1 MNNSNTR
8 SLNLGG
14 RRHTATRGLAI
25 AAIALMSATA
35 NAAETGTPDSYIPF
49 VQSSGYPAYVDAGH
63 LGAKAE
69 NKAIGLFSH
78 SGVANHPGD
87 LGMRRLADLI
97 LAAFAAQR
105 EAQKQGKTL
114 PYMSDGDSCEVSVS
128 DWRAVSDTPRQFPGG
143 L

>member
-49 VQSSGYPAYVDAGH
+49 VQSSGYQYIDTGVNAQSGTKAEIEFKPLSVQSSNAH
-63 LGAKAE
+63 LLGAVGGSTTRVYFLAY
-69 NKAIGLFSH
+69 GT
-78 SGVANHPGD
+78 SGFG
-87 LGMRRLADLI
+87 
-97 LAAFAAQR
+97 
-105 EAQKQGKTL
+105 
-114 PYMSDGDSCEVSVS
+114 
-128 DWRAVSDTPRQFPGG
+128 
-143 L
+143 